1 MNRSHFLTDSLQISN
16 VKTILFM
23 FVLLACFTGMKWMKK
38 KKVLFL
44 KQMLLG
50 TGMGSVVGLL
60 IQMVAGFPK
69 DPSSVSWL
77 TEVSTWYGLVGNGYM
92 DLLKML
98 VIPLIFVS
106 ITRVIINMESENL
119 GKIKGKAIR
128 MLGGTTVIAAAI
140 GTILAVMFQVG
151 VGMNVIAEEAT
162 IREMNS
168 IVETLRGLLPNNMIK
183 SMADGNVIAV
193 VILASFIGM
202 AVRRQRKKY
211 EDVVMPFIKW
221 IEAVYTIMVSVAMT
235 IIKVVP
241 YAIIAML
248 SNTIIFHGIQV
259 LIHVGKFIVVF
270 YLALIAIFM
279 VHLAIAWT
287 KGVTPIQYVKCG
299 AKPLVLAFTSRSSS
313 GTLPVLVETLDKEFG
328 VKEGIASVVGNLGC
342 KMGMNGCSGVFPAM
356 VTVTL
361 AQMTNTPMDLS
372 FFLMLVIVIIVSS
385 FGIAG
390 IPGTATLSI
399 AVTIVG
405 VGMSEYL
412 PLIGVIL
419 AVDPI
424 LDMGRTL
431 LNVSG
436 IMLSAIVT
444 GKRVEQ

>member
-1 MNRSHFLTDSLQISN
+1 MNERQFLINFLQVSHVNTVLF
-16 VKTILFM
+16 IL
-23 FVLLACFTGMKWMKK
+23 VLLACLAGMKWMEK
-38 KKVLFL
+38 KKVLFF
-44 KQMLLG
+44 KRMLLG
-50 TGMGSVVGLL
+50 TGMGLLVGIL
-60 IQMVAGFPK
+60 IQFVAGFPK

-77 TEVSTWYGLVGNGYM
+77 TEVSAWYGLVGNGYM

-98 VIPLIFVS
+98 VIPLILVA

-140 GTILAVMFQVG
+140 GTILAIVFQVG
-151 VGMNVIAEEAT
+151 VGMNVTVEEAT
-162 IREMNS
+162 IREMSS
-168 IVETLRGLLPNNMIK
+168 IVQTLRGLLPNNIIK
-183 SMADGNVIAV
+183 SMADGNVIGVA
-193 VILASFIGM
+193 IFASFIGM
-202 AVRRQRKKY
+202 AIGRQRKKC
-211 EDVVMPFIKW
+211 EDIVMPFIKW
-221 IEAVYTIMVSVAMT
+221 VEAAYKIMVSVAMT
-235 IIKVVP
+235 IIKLMP
-241 YAIIAML
+241 YAMIALL
-248 SNTIIFHGIQV
+248 SNTIISQGIQV
-259 LIHVGKFIVVF
+259 LMSVGKFIFVL
-270 YLALIAIFM
+270 YLALITTFM

-328 VKEGIASVVGNLGC
+328 VKEGIASVVGSLGC

-385 FGIAG
+385 FGIVG

-405 VGMSEYL
+405 VGMGEYF

-444 GKRVEQ
+444 EKRVKL

>member
-1 MNRSHFLTDSLQISN
+1 MNRSQLLTDSLQVSHVN
-16 VKTILFM
+16 TILFM
-23 FVLLACFTGMKWMKK
+23 LVLLACFTGMKWMKK

-77 TEVSTWYGLVGNGYM
+77 TEVSAWYGLVGNGYM

-98 VIPLIFVS
+98 VIPLILVS

-140 GTILAVMFQVG
+140 GTILAVVFQVG

-193 VILASFIGM
+193 VIFASFVGM

-328 VKEGIASVVGNLGC
+328 VKEGIASVVGSLGC

-405 VGMSEYL
+405 VGMGEYI

-444 GKRVEQ
+444 EKRVEQ